1 MRNFITA
8 RAGASFYAGESYTFV
23 VRQNHL
29 ELVIKVGKNLYG
41 VVCILLTGPET
52 VSLTCNWGHFFDRVY
67 NHKEPEKL
75 LSMLQKTCPTVCE
88 LFTGET
94 PYDCITLPD
103 EDQLDAISIS
113 LKRNMEQKSIFS
125 LLDNKEVLHEAEKL
139 FDFCCKLYNEIKEK
153 CPFEGWK
160 KGLMEI

>member
-1 MRNFITA
+1 MRNFITT
-8 RAGASFYAGESYTFV
+8 RAGASFYAGERYTFV

-125 LLDNKEVLHEAEKL
+125 LRTIKK
-139 FDFCCKLYNEIKEK
+139 CCMKPKSCLISAVNCTTKSK
-153 CPFEGWK
+153 RNVRLKDGR
-160 KGLMEI
+160 KG